1 MYMYVVIHKFFFC
14 PNDYSLLA
22 AQLPVE
28 VPPLAEHSSDVKHVP
43 GEMFDMFT
51 CIHKKYI
58 ASLPEVYMLLMLSTL
73 TTLSEQQQQCC
84 VSLNL
89 KYNL

>member
-51 CIHKKYI
+51 CIHKK
-58 ASLPEVYMLLMLSTL
+58 VYLKFMLLMLSTL

>member
-1 MYMYVVIHKFFFC
+1 MYVVIHKFFFC
-14 PNDYSLLA
+14 PNDNSLLA

-58 ASLPEVYMLLMLSTL
+58 ASLPEVSVVDVVNINNLVRTTTTMLCL
-73 TTLSEQQQQCC
+73 TYPE
-84 VSLNL
+84 V
-89 KYNL
+89 